1 MREFYCEGIKHKIR
15 PGDTLYKL
23 SRCYN
28 VPLSKIL
35 EANAGVE
42 VYNLKPGT
50 TVCIP
55 DVGTWQDII
64 TGSCRLND
72 VYNMW
77 DDNDLDD
84 EEEDKIIAHIVKD
97 GETLVDIL
105 KMHDISCE
113 DLLELNK
120 ENGIYLRPDST
131 IYVEKDV

>member
-35 EANAGVE
+35 EANTGVE
-42 VYNLKPGT
+42 IYNLKPGT

-55 DVGTWQDII
+55 DVGTWQDMI
-64 TGSCRLND
+64 TGSCKLND

-77 DDNDLDD
+77 DDNNMDD
-84 EEEDKIIAHIVKD
+84 DREEIAIHKVKE
-97 GETLVDIL
+97 GETLMDVL
-105 KMHDISCE
+105 KMHDMSCE
-113 DLLELNK
+113 ELIELNMK
-120 ENGIYLRPDST
+120 NGIMLKPDMELF
-131 IYVEKDV
+131 VEKEV